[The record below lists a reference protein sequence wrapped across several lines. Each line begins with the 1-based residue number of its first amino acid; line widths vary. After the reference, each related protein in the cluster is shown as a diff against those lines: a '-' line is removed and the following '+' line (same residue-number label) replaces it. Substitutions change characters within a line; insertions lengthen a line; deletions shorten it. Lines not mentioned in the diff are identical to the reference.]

1 MVYYY
6 AENTEEK
13 CENEKANSE
22 YTNSS
27 VIFRL
32 SLRCSL
38 GCFCGGHYNG
48 SQNTAFWSWS
58 AGWGCILP
66 QEPKGWLYITL
77 LPIVYFFFWSQTT
90 MLINGLTGLLFICSS
105 LPGSLRSTLRA
116 YFFLLEVEASLSLHF
131 FSSEFI
137 SWYFSY
143 TRNAISGFRWSITV
157 ITCGSSLP
165 ILWDMTSKCSK
176 LLLPLPWELLPFQTV
191 AINY

>member
-32 SLRCSL
+32 SLRLFPGVFLPSGPGL
-38 GCFCGGHYNG
+38 
-48 SQNTAFWSWS
+48 QAR
-58 AGWGCILP
+58 GWGCILP

-77 LPIVYFFFWSQTT
+77 LPIVYFFFWSRTT

>member
-1 MVYYY
+1 ML
-6 AENTEEK
+6 K
-13 CENEKANSE
+13 IQKR
-22 YTNSS
+22 S
-27 VIFRL
+27 VKMRKQTQRIPIPVWY
-32 SLRCSL
+32 S
-38 GCFCGGHYNG
+38 GCHSGVPWGVSVEAITLAHKTLPSG
-48 SQNTAFWSWS
+48 PGLQAR
-58 AGWGCILP
+58 GWGCILP

-90 MLINGLTGLLFICSS
+90 TLINGLTGLLFICSF

-143 TRNAISGFRWSITV
+143 TGNAISGFRWGITV
-157 ITCGSSLP
+157 TICGSSLP
-165 ILWDMTSKCSK
+165 ILWDWDITSKGSK
-176 LLLPLPWELLPFQTV
+176 LLLPLPWELFPFQTV